1 MLSGNPLH
9 LPAATW
15 PRGPVPCL
23 GPCDSFL
30 IHVPAPSLAFMP
42 SHFRRAATVTF
53 QMYDGSCSSSTS
65 IPPMASHLTR
75 IIKSK
80 RLPAALQAPRH
91 LMCHRVHF
99 NTESPLF
106 TPWPYGGRSRRP
118 PSRGLGRLG
127 HSFLRIR
134 LDRSFLQ
141 SVTASLLLLKSQL
154 THHIHREPSPV
165 PA

>member
-30 IHVPAPSLAFMP
+30 IHVPAPSLVFMP

-99 NTESPLF
+99 NTESPPVHSLAI
-106 TPWPYGGRSRRP
+106 RRAVP
-118 PSRGLGRLG
+118 PAPFSGAPPTR
-127 HSFLRIR
+127 
-134 LDRSFLQ
+134 
-141 SVTASLLLLKSQL
+141 SLL
-154 THHIHREPSPV
+154 
-165 PA
+165 PADPP